1 MILYPSIFMMVE
13 GTGSLSISRA
23 PHWSMCKKFEFPRTA
38 KISCSQT
45 QEKTSL
51 RLVCFFPLKIPVGL
65 KKGHARSQQNLQ
77 LANGKRQMSLREF
90 VSQARAQEISS
101 GKKSACQFPAI
112 SVRHGATIRPI
123 MPIFNR
129 KTINNTLHSIFG
141 CA

>member
-1 MILYPSIFMMVE
+1 MILYPSILMMVE

-23 PHWSMCKKFEFPRTA
+23 PRWSMCKKFEFPRTA

-77 LANGKRQMSLREF
+77 LANRKRQMSLREF

-112 SVRHGATIRPI
+112 SLVGVVDRWQLRPVHV
-123 MPIFNR
+123 PLNVVHDRF
-129 KTINNTLHSIFG
+129 
-141 CA
+141 CAPRLK